1 MSFNSDEIRRQMSSP
16 QTGKI
21 LPLSTK
27 PRERVTY
34 TTENYGLNLQLIQNL
49 QKQVEDL
56 QKVLKSSSSKYKDV
70 IYRLEAESD
79 LRWCETCDSIIELGG
94 CCECQ
99 DEDETGLTNSERNF

>member
-16 QTGKI
+16 KTGKI
-21 LPLSTK
+21 LPLSQK
-27 PRERVTY
+27 PRERAAVNP
-34 TTENYGLNLQLIQNL
+34 ENYGLNLQLIQNL

-56 QKVLKSSSSKYKDV
+56 KKVLKSSSSKYKDV

-94 CCECQ
+94 CCECETD
-99 DEDETGLTNSERNF
+99 DEPGLTNTERNI